1 MCRFLT
7 NDKNSA
13 SAICLAQALLAV
25 KTGGLFAIEEI
36 IL

>member
-13 SAICLAQALLAV
+13 SAICLAQAPLAV
-25 KTGGLFAIEEI
+25 KIGRLFAIEEI